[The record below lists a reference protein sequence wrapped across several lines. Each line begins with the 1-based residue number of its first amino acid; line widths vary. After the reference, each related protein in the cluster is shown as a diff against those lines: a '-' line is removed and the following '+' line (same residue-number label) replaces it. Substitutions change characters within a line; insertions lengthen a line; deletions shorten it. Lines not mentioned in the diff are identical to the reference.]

1 MTVRTGKA
9 PIRTCVGCRQAR
21 PQGELVRLGCGTD
34 GAVVVD
40 VRGTMP
46 GRGAWVCGEAV
57 CVERGVRRD
66 RLAHAFRK
74 PCRVPP
80 GIETAVLE
88 AARAGDAVVRA
99 PVK

>member
-1 MTVRTGKA
+1 
-9 PIRTCVGCRQAR
+9 VGCRQTR
-21 PQGELVRLGCGTD
+21 PRVDLVRLGCGAD

-40 VRGTMP
+40 ARGTMP
-46 GRGAWVCGEAV
+46 GRGAWVCGDAE

-66 RLAHAFRK
+66 RLTRAFRK

-80 GIETAVLE
+80 GLETAVLE

-99 PVK
+99 PVE